1 MRHLIIGALR
11 CLLVDLSKSASA
23 ITVRQDGVFRV
34 RFPIAPAR
42 ENKMKIGN
50 MSAVLGSR
58 RLSGSHK
65 ISLAVLAG
73 ISVGAMLV
81 ESSVDAY
88 AYVVHRGATVRGPHG
103 GVYHRGGTVVGH
115 PGYHGGYGRY
125 GGWARPGGYWWHPGG
140 AIAAGAAIGF
150 VSAATA
156 AAWAGAAPG
165 PGLCWYYTSPAQT
178 QGFWDA
184 CQ

>member
-1 MRHLIIGALR
+1 
-11 CLLVDLSKSASA
+11 LSIVKDSGGNYAQA
-23 ITVRQDGVFRV
+23 GRLCRV
-34 RFPIAPAR
+34 RFVAP
-42 ENKMKIGN
+42 ELEDKMKIGN
-50 MSAVLGSR
+50 TSAAFRSRRLFGSRKIALAVLG
-58 RLSGSHK
+58 G
-65 ISLAVLAG
+65 ISL
-73 ISVGAMLV
+73 GAMLI

-88 AYVVHRGATVRGPHG
+88 AYVYHRGATVRGPNG
-103 GVYHRGGTVVGH
+103 GVYHRGTTVGR
-115 PGYHGGYGRY
+115 PGYHGGYGGYRY
-125 GGWARPGGYWWHPGG
+125 GNWARPGGYWWHPGG

-165 PGLCWYYTSPAQT
+165 PGLCWYYTSPART